1 MPTIDLVLAGVHL
14 VIESQSL
21 RLIDLFTDYFSYY
34 FPQVWREQER
44 PLQGGGS
51 PRIRLRLI
59 CVETLAAPDRF
70 LPVDAEL
77 ISRTGVLGLW
87 KANANREGEYYFH
100 TEVAAFRVDVGAGE
114 IVGYVAPRAVD
125 YPHILANTY
134 AMFPLLLVLREQG
147 IYHLHAAAVISPR
160 GRVWLISGAQRAGK
174 TTLTTALGLAG
185 WRPLSDDSLLLSGK
199 EGAEKGASVEIL
211 ALRKYFHLGDQLLSR
226 WPQLEGMVRH
236 HQYLDRTCV
245 GALDF
250 FGTRQEAERPIAR
263 IDYLLLPRIS
273 GEGQSHLRRAT
284 SGEGLLMLGEQS
296 VYLQLWRERTREQWE
311 LLEQI
316 ARGAQT
322 YRLDSGHALLD
333 DPQLAARLLT
343 AAEEAAEGNPGPQ
356 ALPRG

>member
-1 MPTIDLVLAGVHL
+1 M
-14 VIESQSL
+14 
-21 RLIDLFTDYFSYY
+21 
-34 FPQVWREQER
+34 
-44 PLQGGGS
+44 GS
-51 PRIRLRLI
+51 EMCIR
-59 CVETLAAPDRF
+59 DR
-70 LPVDAEL
+70 
-77 ISRTGVLGLW
+77 
-87 KANANREGEYYFH
+87 
-100 TEVAAFRVDVGAGE
+100 
-114 IVGYVAPRAVD
+114 
-125 YPHILANTY
+125 
-134 AMFPLLLVLREQG
+134 
-147 IYHLHAAAVISPR
+147 
-160 GRVWLISGAQRAGK
+160 
-174 TTLTTALGLAG
+174 
-185 WRPLSDDSLLLSGK
+185 
-199 EGAEKGASVEIL
+199 GASVEIL

-322 YRLDSGHALLD
+322 YRLDSGHDLLD